1 MPVYVLKPSTVREA
15 IDDLD
20 SRKIHP
26 HFPAYLGLTRL
37 AKREDTIQHLSYD
50 YETYYDQYFRVQAD
64 ENQNMVVDGSEK
76 LYLVPFTNPHA
87 RRMWKGENV
96 AGSISVGTAGRSTSS
111 VGLNN
116 VVDIDIDAKTYSLK
130 NDHWELARDHLTY
143 EEKVPT
149 AAVAVFIYRDW
160 GFESDEPPDIG
171 DFVELF
177 REEFG
182 FEDDRKFEYLFETQT
197 DFTAEMEVAGEVSS
211 DGGPN
216 LDDFVDRPTSPQS
229 DAQGDYLVEF
239 PSDGDTVRGSNQGE
253 AMVAAT
259 KYMTE
264 KRGLLEKV
272 EVPWRPGH
280 NKAVINDKPEDSESD
295 PNYHQITNG
304 YWVDIKQSKELKQSY
319 LRTMAERCG
328 IDIEFGGEW

>member
-1 MPVYVLKPSTVREA
+1 MPVYVLEPSVVREA
-15 IDDLD
+15 IDNLD

-37 AKREDTIQHLSYD
+37 AKREGTTQDLSYD

-64 ENQNMVVDGSEK
+64 ENQNMVIDGSEK

-130 NDHWELARDHLTY
+130 DDHWELARDHLTY
-143 EEKVPT
+143 EEKVP
-149 AAVAVFIYRDW
+149 AEPVAIFMYRDW
-160 GFESDEPPDIG
+160 GFESDEPPEIG
-171 DFVELF
+171 DLVELF

-182 FEDDRKFEYLFETQT
+182 FEEDSKFEYLFETET
-197 DFTAEMEVAGEVSS
+197 DFTAEVEMAMEVAS
-211 DGGPN
+211 DGRAAQ
-216 LDDFVDRPTSPQS
+216 DDSVNISESPRS
-229 DAQGDYLVEF
+229 EGRGDYLVEF
-239 PSDGDTVRGSNQGE
+239 PTDGVTVRGSNQGE

-259 KYMTE
+259 KHLAE
-264 KRGLLEKV
+264 NHGLLERV
-272 EVPWRPGH
+272 EVPWRPGR
-280 NKAVINDKPEDSESD
+280 NKAVINDKPEDPNSD
-295 PNYHQITNG
+295 PNYKQVSNG
-304 YWVDIKQSKELKQSY
+304 YWVDIKQSEGLKRSY
-319 LRTMAERCG
+319 LRKMAERCG
-328 IDIEFGGEW
+328 IDVKFGGEW

>member
-1 MPVYVLKPSTVREA
+1 MYVLKPSIVREA

-37 AKREDTIQHLSYD
+37 ANREGTTEDLSYD

-64 ENQNMVVDGSEK
+64 ENQNMVIDGSEK

-116 VVDIDIDAKTYSLK
+116 VVDIGIDAKTYSLK
-130 NDHWELARDHLTY
+130 DDHWELARDHLTY
-143 EEKVPT
+143 EEKVP
-149 AAVAVFIYRDW
+149 AEPVAVFMYRDW
-160 GFESDEPPDIG
+160 GFESDEPPEIG
-171 DFVELF
+171 DLVELF

-182 FEDDRKFEYLFETQT
+182 FEDDSKFEHLFETDT
-197 DFTAEMEVAGEVSS
+197 DFTAEVEVAIEVSS
-211 DGGPN
+211 DGGAALN
-216 LDDFVDRPTSPQS
+216 DSVNRSESPRS
-229 DAQGDYLVEF
+229 GARGDCIVEF
-239 PSDGDTVRGSNQGE
+239 PSDGVTVRGSDQTD

-259 KYMTE
+259 MHMAE
-264 KRGLLEKV
+264 NHGLLEKM
-272 EVPWRPGH
+272 EVPWRPGR

-295 PNYHQITNG
+295 PVYHQITDG
-304 YWVDIKQSKELKQSY
+304 YWVDVKQSKDLKQSY
-319 LRTMAERCG
+319 LRKMAERCG
-328 IDIEFGGEW
+328 IDIKFGGRW